1 MDLVL
6 ARIGQL
12 EELAVLQEV
21 ENEAQRSSVS
31 HLSSV
36 VARLS
41 SENQSLKRSGEDQ
54 DRVIAEL
61 SRTAVPEGF
70 WVWESEKEGR
80 EGGRWLWSREKY
92 KSPPPVLPRPA
103 GPRASLESLPIE
115 ILSLVFDS
123 FNCRELAAVMETS
136 FQMLRLTTSQMYGSV
151 TMRSKEAASLVSS
164 RVMEPDFKS
173 SRISSLL
180 LPQTLILS
188 GKSNGF
194 LSTLHQA
201 LTSAVSTSPLASL
214 EIPLL
219 VLDGSDILRVIPHW
233 SPVLRY
239 FNPREIHLQGGGD
252 DDLEA
257 CLLPPTTISHVPSSI
272 ASFTSGWNRLRSVVC
287 SGPGSVPL
295 LQLFPKST
303 GHSSSFAFTRAMEG
317 AEMRPVEFRLY
328 RLPRKPD
335 TMKKIGER
343 DLPTSLAEAL
353 RKTPR
358 KGVEFWLVVER
369 RKRREQD

>member
-1 MDLVL
+1 M
-6 ARIGQL
+6 
-12 EELAVLQEV
+12 
-21 ENEAQRSSVS
+21 
-31 HLSSV
+31 
-36 VARLS
+36 
-41 SENQSLKRSGEDQ
+41 
-54 DRVIAEL
+54 
-61 SRTAVPEGF
+61 TAVPEGF

-80 EGGRWLWSREKY
+80 EGGRWLWSRVRAPLHSSPLQSSAMYKKLTLISDLLPFQQEKY
-92 KSPPPVLPRPA
+92 KSPPLLSRPA
-103 GPRASLESLPIE
+103 GPRASLESLPFE
-115 ILSLVFDS
+115 ILSLVLDS

-136 FQMLRLTTSQMYGSV
+136 FQMLRLTTLQMYGSV
-151 TMRSKEAASLVSS
+151 TMRSKEAASFVSS
-164 RVMEPDFKS
+164 RVSRFSFQTSSPELSLFADASGSSFPIQVMEPDFKS

-317 AEMRPVEFRLY
+317 AEMRPIEFRLY
-328 RLPRKPD
+328 RSHPRKPD

-369 RKRREQD
+369 RRR